1 MQRLFRR
8 KNQPPSGRGRAPI
21 AWTAW
26 EIALIVISLLLI
38 VFPLYAEA
46 YRWVNPSIVPAAQR
60 ETDTPIASPVPT
72 QPMPPTDTP
81 RPTNTPIGPTD
92 TPRPTATA
100 FTVTPGTIT
109 PTPPTDTPTLTPAS
123 ATNTPTNTPIPT
135 VAPTLTPQPTFVGTP
150 PLSLVKVASVASAGI
165 GQQFSYSISV
175 FSNSATPRTVQVRD
189 DVDSQLDIIGT
200 PSASNGSCS
209 VSGNRVSCTVTA
221 QTNRPATITITV
233 RVRAD
238 ATLGS
243 RATNQ
248 AAASDDQS
256 NTDLSDQVV
265 VEITNQVIPP
275 TDTPGPTA
283 TTGPQPSATSPVQP
297 SATPTTGGP
306 INTPVNTPAPT
317 SNATAGPTD
326 RPRTPAPDKTQPP
339 GTKPTDVPRP
349 PLPPT
354 PRPGQPL
361 SPTPRRGQPTVRPIG
376 GTAATS
382 TPVVSGPPATATPA
396 GTPTLPPAVPG
407 LFFRMA
413 SDWGSAF
420 PGQEVNY
427 VIAASNTRTS
437 GALSNVQISS
447 SLPANLEILEA
458 KADRGGDPLVTGN
471 TVSLKLS
478 ALDPGAGVEI
488 AIKTRIKAT
497 VAIGTQIVSQ
507 AELTF
512 TGLALSAH
520 SNIVTVLVVGVPP
533 QVPPLQSTAT
543 LTTTSALATATPTPT
558 TTPTEAATA
567 TATALPPTAT
577 GAPAIEATAGGAAA
591 SGGAPLPN
599 TSAGVPFLGILMLGM
614 TLMFRTVRVHREQT
628 RI

>member
-8 KNQPPSGRGRAPI
+8 KNQRPSGRGRQPI

-60 ETDTPIASPVPT
+60 ETDTPVASPVPT
-72 QPMPPTDTP
+72 LPTPPTDTP
-81 RPTNTPIGPTD
+81 IPTSTPGGPTD

-100 FTVTPGTIT
+100 FTVTPGTVTTT
-109 PTPPTDTPTLTPAS
+109 PATDTPTLTPAS
-123 ATNTPTNTPIPT
+123 ATNTPIPT
-135 VAPTLTPQPTFVGTP
+135 VASTPTPQPTFIGTP
-150 PLSLVKVASVASAGI
+150 PLTLVKVASVASAGI
-165 GQQFSYSISV
+165 GQQFSYSLSV
-175 FSNSATPRTVQVRD
+175 FSNSATQRTIQVRD
-189 DVDSQLDIIGT
+189 DVASQLDIVGT

-209 VSGNRVSCTVTA
+209 VSGKRVSCTVTA

-265 VEITNQVIPP
+265 VVINNQVIPP
-275 TDTPGPTA
+275 TDTPGPPPSA
-283 TTGPQPSATSPVQP
+283 TPSSATPSATSPVLP
-297 SATPTTGGP
+297 SATPTAGGP
-306 INTPVNTPAPT
+306 INTPVPGTP
-317 SNATAGPTD
+317 ATAGPTD

-339 GTKPTDVPRP
+339 GTKPTDLPRP

-354 PRPGQPL
+354 PRPGPPL
-361 SPTPRRGQPTVRPIG
+361 PPTPRPGQPTPRPIG
-376 GTAATS
+376 GTNATN
-382 TPVVSGPPATATPA
+382 TPVVSGPTATTTPA
-396 GTPTLPPAVPG
+396 GTATLPPAVPG

-420 PGQEVNY
+420 PGQEINY

-437 GALSNVQISS
+437 GALRDVQITSN
-447 SLPANLEILEA
+447 LPANLQILDA

-471 TVSLKLS
+471 SVSLKLS
-478 ALDPGAGVEI
+478 VLNPGEGVEV
-488 AIKTRIKAT
+488 AIKTRIKDS

-512 TGLALSAH
+512 AGLALSAH

-533 QVPPLQSTAT
+533 LQSTAT
-543 LTTTSALATATPTPT
+543 LTPTSALATATPTTTPT
-558 TTPTEAATA
+558 TTPTATA
-567 TATALPPTAT
+567 TVTSVPPTAT
-577 GAPAIEATAGGAAA
+577 GAPAIDAAAGGAAA
-591 SGGAPLPN
+591 SGSAPLPN